1 MEVGQI
7 SDSTSSSGASTV
19 SSLRTSEEGS
29 HGTSCSDS
37 RPDIGR
43 GATHGTLDRQDV
55 GFVIRIRPENLT
67 SKNGTEE
74 GQKNT
79 VTSNYFA
86 TATTFDD
93 LNEDAVEHLMM
104 FLTAED
110 VVALG
115 QTCVK
120 WRDICQPE
128 WRKKKPKEM
137 SAAWSRVDYIPT
149 EEQVATVELLLAHGL
164 LTISTFLLRP
174 KLLLLFFWLRMATF
188 RNRFLPARPPSLPS

>member
-1 MEVGQI
+1 MGQI
-7 SDSTSSSGASTV
+7 SDSTSSSGAS
-19 SSLRTSEEGS
+19 TSEEGS

-37 RPDIGR
+37 RPAIGR
-43 GATHGTLDRQDV
+43 GATHGTRDRQDV
-55 GFVIRIRPENLT
+55 GFVVRTRAENLT

-86 TATTFDD
+86 TETTLDD
-93 LNEDAVEHLMM
+93 LNGDAVEHLMK

-110 VVALG
+110 VMALG
-115 QTCVK
+115 QICVK

-137 SAAWSRVDYIPT
+137 SVAWSRDDHIPT
-149 EEQVATVELLLAHGL
+149 AEEVNE
-164 LTISTFLLRP
+164 S
-174 KLLLLFFWLRMATF
+174 
-188 RNRFLPARPPSLPS
+188 NR